1 MRTMT
6 LRATKTENKEHAT
19 DTLSAIMAHS
29 NAEICQKSS
38 HSAKTGRKNSLAHS
52 LLLNR

>member
-19 DTLSAIMAHS
+19 DTLSAIMAYSH
-29 NAEICQKSS
+29 AEICQKSS
-38 HSAKTGRKNSLAHS
+38 LSAKIRQKKQFGTQFAP
-52 LLLNR
+52 